1 MPTRYSLRRAAL
13 LGLLLL
19 PAVAVAGVPQPC
31 GGSRI
36 VVVAEA
42 PADREQACAA
52 VEGAIPFLRG
62 AGMTPLPATTVRLV
76 EAIPGD
82 STGHSLGSYD
92 ARTGE
97 IVLLSPAAAIAASR
111 CAAPAFGVPMSTAL
125 WRSYVV
131 HELAH
136 AAAERHFAPRARS
149 LVASEYIAAVAQ
161 LATLP
166 ENARHAILDQYADT
180 EAYER
185 PREISELYYFMDPC
199 RFAVKCYL
207 HYLQPGNGDAFIRR
221 VLGRGL
227 HR

>member
-1 MPTRYSLRRAAL
+1 MPTRCSLRGAAL
-13 LGLLLL
+13 LGLALLS
-19 PAVAVAGVPQPC
+19 PAAALADTQPC
-31 GGSRI
+31 GDSA
-36 VVVAEA
+36 VDVVAEA
-42 PADREQACAA
+42 PADREQTCTA
-52 VEGAIPFLRG
+52 VEGAIPFLRS
-62 AGMTPLPATTVRLV
+62 AGLAPLPPTTIRLV
-76 EAIPGD
+76 EAIPGNG
-82 STGHSLGSYD
+82 TGHSLGRYD
-92 ARTGE
+92 SRTGE

-111 CAAPAFGVPMSTAL
+111 FGKPAFGVPMGPAL

-166 ENARHAILDQYADT
+166 EGERRIILEQYVDT
-180 EAYER
+180 EPYAR
-185 PREISELYYFMDPC
+185 PREISELYYFMDPG

>member
-1 MPTRYSLRRAAL
+1 VLT
-13 LGLLLL
+13 L
-19 PAVAVAGVPQPC
+19 PAAAVEEAQPC
-31 GGSRI
+31 GDGI

-52 VEGAIPFLRG
+52 VEDAIPFLRG
-62 AGMTPLPATTVRLV
+62 AGLTPPPPTTIRLV
-76 EAIPGD
+76 EAIPGNG
-82 STGHSLGSYD
+82 TGHSLGRYD

-97 IVLLSPAAAIAASR
+97 IVLLSPAAAVAAAQCGS
-111 CAAPAFGVPMSTAL
+111 PAFGIPMSPAL

-166 ENARHAILDQYADT
+166 EGERGVILEQYADT
-180 EAYER
+180 EPYTR
-185 PREISELYYFMDPC
+185 PREMSELYYFMDPC

-207 HYLQPGNGDAFIRR
+207 HYLQPGNGDAFVRH
-221 VLGRGL
+221 VLDRGL
-227 HR
+227 YR

>member
-1 MPTRYSLRRAAL
+1 MPTRSSLCRAAL
-13 LGLLLL
+13 LGLALLS
-19 PAVAVAGVPQPC
+19 PAAALADTQPC
-31 GGSRI
+31 GDSGI
-36 VVVAEA
+36 AVVAEA

-52 VEGAIPFLRG
+52 VEDAIPFLHG
-62 AGMTPLPATTVRLV
+62 AGLAPLPPTTIRLV
-76 EAIPGD
+76 EAIPGNG
-82 STGHSLGSYD
+82 TGHSLGRYD

-97 IVLLSPAAAIAASR
+97 IVLLSPAAALAASK
-111 CAAPAFGVPMSTAL
+111 CGAPAFGVPMSPAL

-166 ENARHAILDQYADT
+166 EDERRVILEQYADT
-180 EAYER
+180 EAYQR
-185 PREISELYYFMDPC
+185 PREMSELYYFMDPC